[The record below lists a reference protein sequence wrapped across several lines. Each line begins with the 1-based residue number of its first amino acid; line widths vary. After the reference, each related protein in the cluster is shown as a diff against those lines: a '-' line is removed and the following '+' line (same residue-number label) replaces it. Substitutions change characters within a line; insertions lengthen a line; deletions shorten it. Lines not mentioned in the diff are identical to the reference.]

1 MPIYNCKCC
10 NFSTK
15 LKGDYN
21 RHIKTKKHIE
31 SFKSHHLVTPKSPS
45 SHPKVTPKNDS
56 KNYICKYCK
65 SSFKYKQGM
74 YRHIKYTCKKN
85 DDEDLKELVF
95 LMNENLENIKT
106 QMKKQEKK
114 YEKQQNIL
122 YAIGINENE
131 GNSVSF
137 IASEKAEE
145 EFNKYITKQVYIQGN
160 DVVEDDKAYLI
171 DVKKEKALAK
181 DPNHKRKLPLF
192 IAEKDGRN
200 LYVAPI
206 RGKGLWDAIWAY
218 VSIDEDMVI
227 RGIYF
232 DHKAETPGLGANIKQ
247 RFFMD
252 DFIGESLLDNEGNFK
267 GVTVSKTNLDP
278 KNEDKYDNEVD
289 AIAGSTITGDGV
301 TAMIRS
307 DLSLYQPYFNS
318 LNNN

>member
-1 MPIYNCKCC
+1 MAINTEKNTYTLL
-10 NFSTK
+10 FAVGLVVVVGTLLAAIDSS
-15 LKGDYN
+15 LKDKIRIN
-21 RHIKTKKHIE
+21 KI
-31 SFKSHHLVTPKSPS
+31 L
-45 SHPKVTPKNDS
+45 
-56 KNYICKYCK
+56 
-65 SSFKYKQGM
+65 
-74 YRHIKYTCKKN
+74 
-85 DDEDLKELVF
+85 
-95 LMNENLENIKT
+95 
-106 QMKKQEKK
+106 
-114 YEKQQNIL
+114 EKQQNIL

-131 GNSVSF
+131 GNSVNF
-137 IASEKAEE
+137 IAADKAEE
-145 EFNKYITKQVYIQGN
+145 EFNKYVTKQIYIQG
-160 DVVEDDKAYLI
+160 DEVIEDDKAYLI
-171 DVKKEKALAK
+171 DVKKQKALAK
-181 DPNHKRKLPLF
+181 DPNYMRKLPLF

-218 VSIDEDMVI
+218 VSVDEDMVI

-252 DFIGESLLDNEGNFK
+252 DFIGESLLDSQGNFK

-318 LNNN
+318 LNN

>member
-1 MPIYNCKCC
+1 MAINTEKNTYTLL
-10 NFSTK
+10 FAVGLVVIVGTLLAAIDSS
-15 LKGDYN
+15 LKDKI
-21 RHIKTKKHIE
+21 RI
-31 SFKSHHLVTPKSPS
+31 
-45 SHPKVTPKNDS
+45 
-56 KNYICKYCK
+56 
-65 SSFKYKQGM
+65 
-74 YRHIKYTCKKN
+74 
-85 DDEDLKELVF
+85 
-95 LMNENLENIKT
+95 NEIL
-106 QMKKQEKK
+106 
-114 YEKQQNIL
+114 EKQQNIL

-131 GNSVSF
+131 GNNVSF
-137 IASEKAEE
+137 IAAEKAEE
-145 EFNKYITKQVYIQGN
+145 EFNKYITKQIYIQG
-160 DVVEDDKAYLI
+160 DEVIEDNKAYLI
-171 DVKKEKALAK
+171 DVKKQKTLAK
-181 DPNHKRKLPLF
+181 DPSHKRKLPLF
-192 IAEKDGRN
+192 LAEKDGRN

-218 VSIDEDMVI
+218 VSVDENMVI

-252 DFIGESLLDNEGNFK
+252 DFIGESLLDSQGNFK

>member
-1 MPIYNCKCC
+1 MAINTEKNTYTLL
-10 NFSTK
+10 FAIGLVVIVGTLLAAIDSS
-15 LKGDYN
+15 LKDKIRIN
-21 RHIKTKKHIE
+21 KT
-31 SFKSHHLVTPKSPS
+31 L
-45 SHPKVTPKNDS
+45 
-56 KNYICKYCK
+56 
-65 SSFKYKQGM
+65 
-74 YRHIKYTCKKN
+74 
-85 DDEDLKELVF
+85 
-95 LMNENLENIKT
+95 
-106 QMKKQEKK
+106 
-114 YEKQQNIL
+114 EKQQNIL

-131 GNSVSF
+131 GNSVNF
-137 IASEKAEE
+137 IAAEKAEE
-145 EFNKYITKQVYIQGN
+145 EFSKYIIKQIYIQG
-160 DVVEDDKAYLI
+160 DSIIEDNEAYLI
-171 DVKKEKALAK
+171 DVKKQKALAK
-181 DPNHKRKLPLF
+181 DPSYKRKLPLF
-192 IAEKDGRN
+192 IAQKDGKN

-218 VSIDEDMVI
+218 VSIDENMVI

-278 KNEDKYDNEVD
+278 KNEDKYDHEVD

-307 DLSLYQPYFNS
+307 DLSLYQPFFKS